1 VTVLRRF
8 ALLPVLVLLAGLL
21 PAPSG
26 TDPALTVLRARLA
39 DREPDAAALASVRA
53 ELGLDGGTF
62 GLFRQWLAGLARGD
76 FGRSWVSGE
85 PVGPSVS
92 HALGVSVTL
101 AGFAV
106 VVALLVALLLA
117 GRGLCQGLAG
127 QAVTGNRGT
136 AALLAALPE
145 FLLAMV
151 LLLVFA
157 VRLRLLPTSGWDGVA
172 HAVLP
177 SIALGIP
184 AGAVLGTIAADAV
197 RAVVNEPWVTTWR
210 AAGFSR
216 RRMLLAAGR
225 RAGSVLSG
233 QLALVTAG
241 LMGGAVTVEVVFA
254 VPGIG
259 RLAVDGALAQDV
271 PVVRGCVLAIVLA
284 GAMAGGLGAAG
295 QRLLL
300 GPAFTD
306 RAMAAPPVT
315 TKARSR
321 MPAIV
326 LGAMIG
332 VVTVAGLTRDP
343 LAVDL
348 AARML
353 PPSMDHPFG
362 TDALG
367 RDLLARIGH
376 GTVAT
381 VILAVAVTA
390 VALAIGLLW
399 GLLLRGSSVVS
410 TMNAVPPTV
419 VALIVAA
426 VAGPG
431 VLGAAI
437 AVAAVLW
444 APLAAHARSL
454 ALEQH
459 AAQYMDSARALGAS
473 GTWLLTRHVL
483 PAVVPAVV
491 RNAVVRIPGVALA
504 VASLG
509 FLGLGAQPPSPEWG
523 LLLADGMSYVE
534 RAPWLVA
541 FPVAALASLGVLSAG
556 LAARIR

>member
-1 VTVLRRF
+1 MSILRRL
-8 ALLPVLVLLAGLL
+8 APLPVIVLLAGLL
-21 PAPSG
+21 PVPSG
-26 TDPALTVLRARLA
+26 SDPALAVLRARLA
-39 DREPDAAALASVRA
+39 DREPDAEALASVRA
-53 ELGLDGGTF
+53 ELGIDGGPL
-62 GLFRQWLAGLARGD
+62 GLFRHWLEGLARGD

-85 PVGPSVS
+85 PVGPSVA
-92 HALGVSVTL
+92 HAFAISLTL
-101 AGFAV
+101 AGFAIA
-106 VVALLVALLLA
+106 VALLVALLLIA
-117 GRGLCQGLAG
+117 RSLRQGLAG
-127 QAVTGNRGT
+127 REITGNGGT
-136 AALLAALPE
+136 AAFLAALPE

-157 VRLRLLPTSGWDGVA
+157 VRLRFLPTSGWDGLEN
-172 HAVLP
+172 AVLP

-184 AGAVLGTIAADAV
+184 AGAVLGTIAGDAV

-210 AAGFSR
+210 AAGFPR
-216 RRMLLAAGR
+216 GRVLMAAGR

-233 QLALVTAG
+233 QLALVLAG
-241 LMGGAVTVEVVFA
+241 LLGGAVTVEVVFA

-259 RLAVDGALAQDV
+259 RLAVSGALAQDV
-271 PVVRGCVLAIVLA
+271 PVVRVCVLAVVLA
-284 GAMAGGLGAAG
+284 GTLAGVLGAAG

-300 GPAFTD
+300 GRAFTD
-306 RAMAAPPVT
+306 GAMAAAPVT
-315 TKARSR
+315 TKPRSR
-321 MPAIV
+321 VPAIV
-326 LGAMIG
+326 LGAVIAI
-332 VVTVAGLTRDP
+332 VTVAGLIRDP
-343 LAVDL
+343 QAVDL
-348 AARML
+348 AARLL

-381 VILAVAVTA
+381 VLLAVAVTA
-390 VALAIGLLW
+390 AALAIGLLW
-399 GLLLRGSSVVS
+399 GLFLCGSSVVS
-410 TMNAVPPTV
+410 TMNAVPPIV

-426 VAGPG
+426 AAGPG

-444 APLAAHARSL
+444 APLAAHTRSL

-483 PAVVPAVV
+483 PAVVPPVV
-491 RNAVVRIPGVALA
+491 RNAVVRLPGVALA

-523 LLLADGMSYVE
+523 LLLAEGMSYVE

>member
-1 VTVLRRF
+1 MTVLRRL
-8 ALLPVLVLLAGLL
+8 ALLPVIVLLAGLL
-21 PAPSG
+21 PVPSG

-53 ELGLDGGTF
+53 ELGLDGGPL
-62 GLFRQWLAGLARGD
+62 GLLRQWLAGLAHGD

-85 PVGPSVS
+85 PVGPTVS
-92 HALGVSVTL
+92 HALGVSLTL

-106 VVALLVALLLA
+106 VVALLVALLLV
-117 GRGLCQGLAG
+117 GRSLRQGLTG
-127 QAVTGNRGT
+127 RVVTGNGGT
-136 AALLAALPE
+136 AAFLAALPE
-145 FLLAMV
+145 FLLAMI

-157 VRLRLLPTSGWDGVA
+157 VRLRLLPTAGWDGVA

-197 RAVVNEPWVTTWR
+197 RGVVNEPWVTTWR
-210 AAGFSR
+210 AAGFPR
-216 RRMLLAAGR
+216 GRVLPAVGR

-233 QLALVTAG
+233 QVALLMAG
-241 LMGGAVTVEVVFA
+241 LLGGAVTVEVVFA
-254 VPGIG
+254 VPGLG
-259 RLAVDGALAQDV
+259 RLAVAGALAQDV

-284 GAMAGGLGAAG
+284 GVVAGGLGAAG

-306 RAMAAPPVT
+306 GAMAAPPVT
-315 TKARSR
+315 TRARSR
-321 MPAIV
+321 MPVLV
-326 LGAMIG
+326 LGAVIG
-332 VVTVAGLTRDP
+332 IVTVAGLTRDP
-343 LAVDL
+343 RAVDL

-353 PPSMDHPFG
+353 PPSPGHPFG

-381 VILAVAVTA
+381 VLLAVAVTA
-390 VALAIGLLW
+390 VALAFGLLW

-473 GTWLLTRHVL
+473 GPWLLVRHVL
-483 PAVVPAVV
+483 PAVVPPVV
-491 RNAVVRIPGVALA
+491 RNAVIRVPGVALA

-523 LLLADGMSYVE
+523 LLLAEGMSYVE

>member
-1 VTVLRRF
+1 MTLLRRLLPLPVIVLLVG
-8 ALLPVLVLLAGLL
+8 LLPV
-21 PAPSG
+21 PSG
-26 TDPALTVLRARLA
+26 TDPALAVLRARLA
-39 DREPDAAALASVRA
+39 DREPDAEALASVRA
-53 ELGLDGGTF
+53 ELGIDGGAF
-62 GLFRQWLAGLARGD
+62 GLFRHWLEGLARGD

-85 PVGPSVS
+85 PVGPSVA
-92 HALGVSVTL
+92 HAFAISLTL
-101 AGFAV
+101 AGFAI
-106 VVALLVALLLA
+106 VVAILVALLLVA
-117 GRGLCQGLAG
+117 RALRQGLAG
-127 QAVTGNRGT
+127 REITGSGGT
-136 AALLAALPE
+136 AAFLAALPE

-157 VRLRLLPTSGWDGVA
+157 VRLRFFPTSGWDGLGN
-172 HAVLP
+172 AVLP
-177 SIALGIP
+177 SIALGVP
-184 AGAVLGTIAADAV
+184 AGAVLGTIAGDAV
-197 RAVVNEPWVTTWR
+197 RAVVHEPWVTTWR
-210 AAGFSR
+210 AAGFPR
-216 RRMLLAAGR
+216 GRVLVAASR

-233 QLALVTAG
+233 QLALVLAG
-241 LMGGAVTVEVVFA
+241 LLGGAVTVEVVFA

-259 RLAVDGALAQDV
+259 RLAVSGALAQDV
-271 PVVRGCVLAIVLA
+271 PVVRVCVLAVVLA
-284 GAMAGGLGAAG
+284 GTLAGILGAAG

-300 GPAFTD
+300 GRAFTD
-306 RAMAAPPVT
+306 RAMVAPPVT
-315 TKARSR
+315 TKPRSWV
-321 MPAIV
+321 PFLV
-326 LGAMIG
+326 LGG
-332 VVTVAGLTRDP
+332 VLALVTVAGLLRDP
-343 LAVDL
+343 QAVDL
-348 AARML
+348 TARLL

-381 VILAVAVTA
+381 AILAVAVTA
-390 VALAIGLLW
+390 AALAVGLLW

-410 TMNAVPPTV
+410 TMNAAPPTV
-419 VALIVAA
+419 VALIVAS

-437 AVAAVLW
+437 AVGAVLW
-444 APLAAHARSL
+444 APLAAHTRAL

-483 PAVVPAVV
+483 PAVVPPVV
-491 RNAVVRIPGVALA
+491 RNAMVRIPGVALA

-523 LLLADGMSYVE
+523 LLLAEGMSYVE